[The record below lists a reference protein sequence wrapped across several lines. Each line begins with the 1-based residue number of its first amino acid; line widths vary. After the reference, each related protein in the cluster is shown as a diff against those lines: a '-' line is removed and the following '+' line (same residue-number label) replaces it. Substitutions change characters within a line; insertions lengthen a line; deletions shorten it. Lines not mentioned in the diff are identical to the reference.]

1 MLLLD
6 KENITVD
13 SARKIMVVSG
23 QEHIQNDI
31 AQILRT
37 RGLENLEIINSDFFL
52 SSDLA
57 FAAEETLGVIVDIGA
72 ETDIKVI
79 SENIYSVVPQ
89 NVWCCVI
96 GQSDSISLA
105 QKLLDEGIL
114 YFHSDTQLSQMAEK
128 IVSGVNIPL
137 VRHTVKIAVLSCKGG
152 SGASLISSH
161 LANEIVLNKKVPVL
175 LAQGP
180 NGSQDLDLSFDKK
193 LQGDIVEYMPNL
205 DLFSGDPSRL
215 PTSTTDKYNFI
226 IYDQPIFNV
235 NKDDFAEFL
244 EYSNSFILVVER
256 SIVALRVAKQ
266 FLDECERVR
275 SSTGKPIRTFICI
288 SDNSQETSRLMATN
302 DIEVLLKSPVDVVI
316 PFLKKTDAKTILD
329 VDLGRIGK
337 KEINSLM
344 MKVIGAVSRHKQ
356 KKEKQG
362 LFSSLR
368 KGIMGNK

>member
-368 KGIMGNK
+368 KGIIGNK

>member
-6 KENITVD
+6 KEKVTVD
-13 SARKIMVVSG
+13 SARKIIVVSS
-23 QEHIQNDI
+23 QEHIQSDI

-37 RGLENLEIINSDFFL
+37 KGLENLEIINSDFL
-52 SSDLA
+52 SSSDLA
-57 FAAEETLGVIVDIGA
+57 FVAEETLGVIVDIRN

-105 QKLLDEGIL
+105 QKLLEEGIL
-114 YFHSDTQLSQMAEK
+114 YFHSDTQLKQMAEK

-152 SGASLISSH
+152 SGASLISAH
-161 LANEIVLNKKVPVL
+161 LANEIFLNKKVPVL

-180 NGSQDLDLSFDKK
+180 NGSQDLDLAFDKK
-193 LQGDIVEYMPNL
+193 LQGDIVEYLPNF
-205 DLFSGDPSRL
+205 DLYSGIPAKL
-215 PTSTTDKYNFI
+215 PNSTTDKYNFI

-235 NKDDFAEFL
+235 DKDDFSKFL
-244 EYSNSFILVVER
+244 EYSNTCVLVVER
-256 SIVALRVAKQ
+256 TIAALRVAKQ

-275 SSTGKPIRTFICI
+275 NATGKPIRTFICI
-288 SDNSQETSRLMATN
+288 SDNSLETSKLMATN
-302 DIEVLLKSPVDVVI
+302 DIETLLKCPIDVVI

-329 VDLGRIGK
+329 IDLGRVGK
-337 KEINSLM
+337 KEINALM
-344 MKVIGAVSRHKQ
+344 MKVIGVISRHKS
-356 KKEKQG
+356 KKEKQS

-368 KGIMGNK
+368 KTITGN

>member
-57 FAAEETLGVIVDIGA
+57 FVAEETLGVIVDIGA

-152 SGASLISSH
+152 AGASLISAH

-175 LAQGP
+175 LTQGP

-235 NKDDFAEFL
+235 NKDDFVKFL
-244 EYSNSFILVVER
+244 EYSNSFILVIER

-275 SSTGKPIRTFICI
+275 NSTGKPIRTFVCI
-288 SDNSQETSRLMATN
+288 SDKSQETSKLMATN
-302 DIEVLLKSPVDVVI
+302 DIEVLLKSPIDVVI
-316 PFLKKTDAKTILD
+316 PFLKRTDAKTILG

-337 KEINSLM
+337 REINSLM

>member
-13 SARKIMVVSG
+13 SARKIIVVSG

-152 SGASLISSH
+152 SGSSLISSH

-235 NKDDFAEFL
+235 NKDDFVEFL

-288 SDNSQETSRLMATN
+288 SDNSQETSKLMATN
-302 DIEVLLKSPVDVVI
+302 DIEALLKSPVDIVI

-337 KEINSLM
+337 KEINALM
-344 MKVIGAVSRHKQ
+344 MKVIGAVSRSKQ

-362 LFSSLR
+362 LFLSLR